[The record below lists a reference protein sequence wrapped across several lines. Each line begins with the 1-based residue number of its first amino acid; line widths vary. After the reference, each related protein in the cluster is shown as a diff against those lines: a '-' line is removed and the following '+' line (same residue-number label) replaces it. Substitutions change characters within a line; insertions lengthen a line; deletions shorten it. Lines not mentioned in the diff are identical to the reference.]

1 MMQSNRSGPRRS
13 GAIWSL
19 SVVTHLS
26 VALLVSIACAFVS
39 PPSEPRTTKGGQAVP
54 STLFASD
61 KSMFFADT
69 PTSERLDDDPTDGG
83 CGEGFL
89 ASEDGDLCV
98 FDYDAAA
105 LAFGTAPEEEMV
117 DDAEHYWE
125 ELENENAS
133 RKKFGLK
140 SLTPEQFVVL
150 QAQIHQLGADQRE
163 KMSRQREE
171 SAAATKKKERED
183 ALPNLLKGFM
193 DAAFRDTCESNYD
206 CERPEVCCDF
216 NFRKMCCSSGETSR
230 NLQHEYAMVPV
241 PQQSYDYDY

>member
-83 CGEGFL
+83 CGEGF
-89 ASEDGDLCV
+89 
-98 FDYDAAA
+98 
-105 LAFGTAPEEEMV
+105 
-117 DDAEHYWE
+117 
-125 ELENENAS
+125 
-133 RKKFGLK
+133 
-140 SLTPEQFVVL
+140 
-150 QAQIHQLGADQRE
+150 
-163 KMSRQREE
+163 
-171 SAAATKKKERED
+171 
-183 ALPNLLKGFM
+183 
-193 DAAFRDTCESNYD
+193 
-206 CERPEVCCDF
+206 
-216 NFRKMCCSSGETSR
+216 
-230 NLQHEYAMVPV
+230 
-241 PQQSYDYDY
+241 